1 MARPGGFEP
10 LTLCFGGT
18 RSIHLSYG
26 RAVPCLR
33 YCRSRTFS
41 FYREYE
47 GASKESSESGESSDG
62 WRLILRAILISV
74 IAMIG
79 GRITSS

>member
-26 RAVPCLR
+26 RAVPRFAILAFAV
-33 YCRSRTFS
+33 FS

-47 GASKESSESGESSDG
+47 EASKESSESGESADG
-62 WRLILRAILISV
+62 WRRILTRF
-74 IAMIG
+74 
-79 GRITSS
+79 